1 MDSSDP
7 SRCEYCPKNQYMD
20 VESYSFECLDCPYGR
35 TSSEKVMYSLSFVLV
50 IHNDR
55 GNIKKIDNKQGAS
68 ECEECDIMF
77 VGSSDCSIPV
87 LGLVLGSFVLLLL
100 GVIVLVFIMRTN
112 MIRLREKITKLEL
125 SEKEALLKVTEDD
138 RQALREGWVI
148 GEDSIIWQKNLAAGS
163 EGEVWLAMFRG
174 YKVAAKK
181 LFDSDGIDLEKN
193 DEIAFLQR
201 ARHSRLVLFLG
212 CGRLKK
218 AVSFLFWSTAIRVA

>member
-1 MDSSDP
+1 M
-7 SRCEYCPKNQYMD
+7 
-20 VESYSFECLDCPYGR
+20 
-35 TSSEKVMYSLSFVLV
+35 
-50 IHNDR
+50 
-55 GNIKKIDNKQGAS
+55 IDH
-68 ECEECDIMF
+68 I
-77 VGSSDCSIPV
+77 
-87 LGLVLGSFVLLLL
+87 
-100 GVIVLVFIMRTN
+100 
-112 MIRLREKITKLEL
+112 
-125 SEKEALLKVTEDD
+125 
-138 RQALREGWVI
+138 ALREGWVI

-218 AVSFLFWSTAIRVA
+218 GGIFLVLEYCDSGA